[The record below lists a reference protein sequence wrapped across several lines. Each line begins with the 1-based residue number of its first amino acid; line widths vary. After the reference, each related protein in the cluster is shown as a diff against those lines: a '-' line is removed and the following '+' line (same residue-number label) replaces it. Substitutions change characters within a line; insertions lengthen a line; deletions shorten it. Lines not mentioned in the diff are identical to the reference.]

1 MTRERTEDRQNAAFG
16 KIIDIGYLGNVST
29 YHVELANG
37 QTVKAAMTNSSRIA
51 RREFT
56 WDDEVWLSW
65 RETAGVVLTE

>member
-1 MTRERTEDRQNAAFG
+1 SDERKNAAFG

-37 QTVKAAMTNSSRIA
+37 QMVKAAMTNAARVA

-65 RETAGVVLTE
+65 RETAGVVLDR